1 MVVITVSVCP
11 PSLKGDISKWLFEVS
26 PGVFAGNINQ
36 RVRENLWERICKT
49 IGNGKAVMVF
59 NARNEQAIDFKTIG
73 IDWELKDFDGIQL
86 MYHPNKPSSKE
97 RYKKKEYIVLDIETT
112 GLDPQKDR
120 IIEIGMLKVE
130 DDKIVDQFEKFIAIH
145 QEVPEFIV
153 QLTKITASYLNE
165 NGEDELYVLQQAIQ
179 FIGNRPIVCHN
190 IKFDLTFLQE
200 TAKRYQIV
208 FPEVKR
214 IDTLEIARKKMIG
227 LPNYKLSTIAEKLNV
242 KGSITHESI
251 ADCKI
256 TLAVLLKLNE
266 IGKKEG
272 SQPFI

>member
-1 MVVITVSVCP
+1 MVVITVSICP
-11 PSLKGDISKWLFEVS
+11 PSLKGDISKWLFEIS

-49 IGNGKAVMVF
+49 IGKGKAVMVF
-59 NARNEQAIDFKTIG
+59 NARNEQTIDFKTIG
-73 IDWELKDFDGIQL
+73 IDWKLKDFDGIQL
-86 MYHPNKPSSKE
+86 MYHPNKLCSKE
-97 RYKKKEYIVLDIETT
+97 QCNKKKEYIVLDIETT

-130 DDKIVDQFEKFIAIH
+130 GDKIVDQFKKFIAIH

-153 QLTKITASYLNE
+153 QLTKITTSYLNE

-179 FIGNRPIVCHN
+179 FIGNHPIICHN
-190 IKFDLTFLQE
+190 TKFDLTFLQE
-200 TAKRYQIV
+200 TAKRHQII

-227 LPNYKLSTIAEKLNV
+227 LTNYKLSTIAEKLKV
-242 KGSITHESI
+242 DGSITHESI
-251 ADCKI
+251 EDCKI

-266 IGKKEG
+266 IGKK
-272 SQPFI
+272 

>member
-1 MVVITVSVCP
+1 
-11 PSLKGDISKWLFEVS
+11 
-26 PGVFAGNINQ
+26 
-36 RVRENLWERICKT
+36 
-49 IGNGKAVMVF
+49 
-59 NARNEQAIDFKTIG
+59 
-73 IDWELKDFDGIQL
+73 
-86 MYHPNKPSSKE
+86 
-97 RYKKKEYIVLDIETT
+97 
-112 GLDPQKDR
+112 
-120 IIEIGMLKVE
+120 MLKVE

-214 IDTLEIARKKMIG
+214 IDTLEIARKK
-227 LPNYKLSTIAEKLNV
+227 NDWT
-242 KGSITHESI
+242 
-251 ADCKI
+251 
-256 TLAVLLKLNE
+256 
-266 IGKKEG
+266 
-272 SQPFI
+272 SQL